1 MSSSKTLVALLAVLC
16 LAPVARTDPP
26 NDSKSS
32 RKNNDDLIPSQ
43 DIPREIGGKTY
54 EHWKEELKHPDPSV
68 RANAITV
75 MPLFRDKAM
84 DAIPII
90 VDRTHDQDAS
100 PRAKAVLA
108 LGMMDI
114 RDTDKSKVV
123 DALGKRVTSD
133 SQAIVRYEAAKVLAS
148 GRFKPEEVR
157 RVIGDLVR
165 GIGDTSTWELRQFSI
180 RAIMLAGV
188 DEKTGPD
195 ARVTDALIL
204 RTKAFNEPAMQVR
217 LYSIMALG
225 AQGRPQDPSKL
236 RIVYGALKDNY
247 SSRNIPIK
255 IWSHVSVMALEDKV
269 NDKDMGMIADYL
281 KHEDRDVRYHA
292 LSALGALQGK
302 SHEYIGRVLET
313 LQREKET
320 SVQQAG
326 CRALGRMGDKSDKVL
341 RTLIRFTES
350 DKRESVSVVLEA
362 CQAFAQLGAN
372 TPEVMDAMNKVLDH
386 RSMDVQTQ
394 FIVKQLI
401 EEAKK
406 PKVVEDKKKEK
417 DNKGKGE
424 NAPKRGGNR

>member
-16 LAPVARTDPP
+16 LALVARTDPP
-26 NDSKSS
+26 TDNKSS

-54 EHWKEELKHPDPSV
+54 EQWKEELKHPDPSV

-75 MPLFRDKAM
+75 MPFFRDKAM

-100 PRAKAVLA
+100 PRVKAVLA
-108 LGMMDI
+108 LGMMGI
-114 RDTDKSKVV
+114 RGTDRSKVV
-123 DALGKRVTSD
+123 DALGTRVSKD
-133 SQAIVRYEAAKVLAS
+133 SQAIVRYEAAKALL
-148 GRFKPEEVR
+148 RFQPEEVR
-157 RVIGDLVR
+157 KVVGDLANGLR
-165 GIGDTSTWELRQFSI
+165 DTSTWELRQECI
-180 RAIMLAGV
+180 RALILAGV

-204 RTKAFNEPAMQVR
+204 RTKAFNEPALQVR

-236 RIVYGALKDNY
+236 RIVYGALKENY

-313 LQREKET
+313 LQRERET

-326 CRALGRMGDKSDKVL
+326 CNALGRMGDKSDKVL

-350 DKRESVSVVLEA
+350 DKRESVPVVLEA
-362 CQAFAQLGAN
+362 CKAFAQLGAN
-372 TPEVMDAMNKVLDH
+372 TPEAMDAMNKVLEH

-394 FIVKQLI
+394 FVVKQLI

-406 PKVVEDKKKEK
+406 PKEVADKKEK
-417 DNKGKGE
+417 EKVKGE
-424 NAPKRGGNR
+424 IAPKRGNR